1 MVADIG
7 LIAMS
12 REGTGYLSGTNN
24 IIPGFGG
31 VRDAL

>member
-12 REGTGYLSGTNN
+12 REGTGYLSGAHI
-24 IIPGFGG
+24 IIPGFDG